1 VKIALSILAI
11 SVVLAAPLAAPA
23 ATAWGL
29 AGGTLPHLISL
40 VAETPQEGFTRL
52 QLSVSP
58 LLVVNSA
65 TARVV
70 LTPHVTSIW
79 PYAWLGAGI
88 QNVSEGDT
96 GDATGT
102 TGFVWGG
109 VGARMNFD
117 RVDVFLEVGGTG
129 LMNDTM
135 HEYQGVTAAVG
146 FLILPGSGRE

>member
-1 VKIALSILAI
+1 MKIAVSII
-11 SVVLAAPLAAPA
+11 VIVVMLVVPLAASA

-40 VAETPQEGFTRL
+40 VAEMPQEGVTRL

-88 QNVSEGDT
+88 QNVNEGDT

-109 VGARMNFD
+109 VGARTNFG

-129 LMNDTM
+129 LMTDTM

-146 FLILPGSGRE
+146 FLILPGSAPE